1 MTLTVHYSRIS
12 LIGSSLVGIV
22 IALPTLLLYK
32 VETIKAG
39 AVFFFFL
46 AAILA
51 TRLILWIW
59 NPPLKRTLTTFVGD
73 TRLGDLQSGDRRPV
87 ISRFILILPV
97 CPARI

>member
-46 AAILA
+46 AATLA

-59 NPPLKRTLTTFVGD
+59 NRSVKENSDYVRRRYKAGRPPVG
-73 TRLGDLQSGDRRPV
+73 R
-87 ISRFILILPV
+87 
-97 CPARI
+97 